1 MRSDAPALLPIFRSR
16 HQAQLLATLFLHPDR
31 EYTIT
36 ELAQLVGAP
45 VSTLHREVERLVRA
59 GILRD
64 RTVGRTRL
72 LSANTGT
79 RISRPLGELLAVTFG
94 PLEVVADEFRDL
106 HDVDLVAIYGSWAA
120 RYHGD
125 LGPPPQDL
133 DVLVVGTTPRTAV
146 YDAAERTQQRLGI
159 PVNAIISSRQRW
171 TNIADA
177 LIQQIRTSPLMVVV
191 DTGTLP
197 PEERS

>member
-1 MRSDAPALLPIFRSR
+1 MTA
-16 HQAQLLATLFLHPDR
+16 
-31 EYTIT
+31 
-36 ELAQLVGAP
+36 LAQQVGAP

-72 LSANTGT
+72 LSANTET
-79 RISRPLGELLAVTFG
+79 RISRPLTELLAVTYG
-94 PLEVVADEFRDL
+94 PLEVVADEFRGL
-106 HDVDLVAIYGSWAA
+106 NDVDLVAIYGSWAA
-120 RYHGD
+120 RYYGD

-146 YDAAERTQQRLGI
+146 YDAAERTQQRLHI

-171 TNIADA
+171 TNRADA

-191 DTGTLP
+191 DAGTLP
-197 PEERS
+197 PEGRS